1 MHRVPVRE
9 IMQTS
14 VITLTPEALA
24 GDAAQVMEE
33 FGIRRIPIVDEEG
46 YLVGIVTDTDVLEA
60 ETAESVLS
68 SYEPGL
74 EKEWLS
80 VGDIMTRDVIT
91 IPPEATVGQVVSIF
105 LEKKVGGLPVVEPDP
120 QQPRRLRVV
129 GIVTE
134 TDIFRLIARAWRE
147 HEREQASD

>member
-24 GDAAQVMEE
+24 ADAAQVMEE
-33 FGIRRIPIVDEEG
+33 FGIRRIPIVDQEG

-60 ETAESVLS
+60 ETAESVLN

-74 EKEWLS
+74 EEEWLS
-80 VGDIMTRDVIT
+80 VADIMTREVIT

-120 QQPRRLRVV
+120 QQPKRLRVV

-147 HEREQASD
+147 HEQGQASG

>member
-1 MHRVPVRE
+1 MHRVPVHE

-24 GDAAQVMEE
+24 ADAAQVMEE
-33 FGIRRIPIVDEEG
+33 FGIRRIPVVDEEG

-74 EKEWLS
+74 EEEWLS

-120 QQPRRLRVV
+120 QQPKRLRVV

-147 HEREQASD
+147 HEQASE